1 MSTAGL
7 ARLCETHRVIAARF
21 HGGPSRKH
29 TQHIDTVLYYR
40 QKYLAQTG
48 RPETIEKLLEA
59 ARDVGEINEEAVR
72 AKIEAEKERERQ
84 RGGGKGGA

>member
-1 MSTAGL
+1 M
-7 ARLCETHRVIAARF
+7 
-21 HGGPSRKH
+21 
-29 TQHIDTVLYYR
+29 LYYR